1 MKRIPLLAALL
12 LVQPLGAQIPA
23 QLSNQYLTAN
33 FGQTGLTALTIT
45 GPSTTTHALHD
56 AWSLTLDNDHL
67 DSKDATPTT
76 RASSDQI
83 TYTYQIRNYQ
93 IDVLY
98 RLRPEWNFVTK
109 QIVVV
114 HAPRSGYTVHSVA
127 PLALDLDET
136 VADTRVPT
144 SYTPQL
150 GRTIAQTHQAL
161 PGRDFGLFLRFGGE
175 PHVGLML
182 LAQNPFLEITHTD
195 RSAALRYAPEM
206 PWESAW
212 GPFRSDAAVLGPYR
226 LTGRTLPREMLL
238 EWKQPGPAQPQPGP
252 AQPQPGPA
260 QPQPGPAQLQPG
272 QVQLQPGQV
281 QPQDGLDTGEV
292 DAFTACVRAFLLSPP
307 AEPTRVEVG
316 WTLNDYQVDVATEAG
331 KQEYHRILDATAD
344 LGLTTLLFAPTN
356 SSLAKRDDDTDSWH
370 WEHTLWLNLGQKIR
384 KGEWDPATSP
394 IPADV
399 AAMIAYGKSKHVG
412 LLAYVYPS
420 VPFAQDSSWLVH
432 GSGKDAGNTY
442 ATLASRPFQDML
454 LHDLIAFKRRTGIAG
469 YSFDYAFLDFAG
481 SSSYAQWFGWRRV
494 MEELKRSEPDIVI
507 DGRQSYQLYGPWSWL
522 AGSYPHP
529 TGHDEQPESFLPY
542 PDLHFDRVSADR
554 TRYVNFWYR
563 NYQFAPSEIVPGYAT
578 HQTERSRNVPPD
590 AETGGHPQHVEEVH
604 TAFRLRDWDYLGF
617 RYSFLSSIATGGWN
631 NVVDMI
637 PARDAEEFQHFPT
650 ADKVWIRTWLD
661 WTSTHKE
668 LLRHTRTIL
677 HQPSMGQIDGASA
690 IAGDRGFLFLFN
702 PNYRALQDTLPLDS
716 SIGLTR
722 GSTFVLREVYPQAG
736 RLWGKR
742 DAGVWTM
749 GDAVPLAL
757 AGTSATVLEILP
769 ASESEV
775 ATNAVFNAA
784 ASNGGKPAFALNGT
798 SLALTGV
805 AGEPGTTSEIGVLL
819 PRAQTVRTVT
829 VNGQRRAFQQNAGY
843 IAIPVSFGG
852 DRFTQAQ
859 QVPLESNADG
869 TMRGTL
875 VVPGRVME
883 QLRDRAKAWPI
894 PWTADDYATTWLA
907 PERLLLFLQAAEATD
922 SMAARLTIDGKP
934 VEVKRAYT
942 STRVHP
948 EAFVGLYADLS
959 RMEPDVPHTLIL
971 TLSGVEAGSF
981 QGAFFDNVEPQFT
994 MALRDPDRRK

>member
-1 MKRIPLLAALL
+1 MTRIPLLAAVL
-12 LVQPLGAQIPA
+12 LVHPVGAQAPS
-23 QLSNQYLTAN
+23 QLSNQHLTAK
-33 FGQTGLTALTIT
+33 FGQAGLIALTST
-45 GPSTTTHALHD
+45 GPATTTHALRD
-56 AWSLTLDNDHL
+56 SWSLTLDNDHI

-83 TYTYQIRNYQ
+83 TYTYQIRGYQ

-109 QIVVV
+109 QIAVV
-114 HAPRSGYTVHSVA
+114 HAPRPQYTVHSVA

-161 PGRDFGLFLRFGGE
+161 PGRDFGLFLRFGREGRE
-175 PHVGLML
+175 GLML
-182 LAQNPFLEITHTD
+182 LAQNPFLEVTHTA
-195 RSAALRYAPEM
+195 RSAAVRYAPEM
-206 PWESAW
+206 LWESAW

-226 LTGRTLPREMLL
+226 LTGRSLPREMLL
-238 EWKQPGPAQPQPGP
+238 EWKQPSPAQPQPGP
-252 AQPQPGPA
+252 AQPQ
-260 QPQPGPAQLQPG
+260 
-272 QVQLQPGQV
+272 
-281 QPQDGLDTGEV
+281 DGLDMGEV
-292 DAFTACVRAFLLSPP
+292 DAFTACVRAFLLSPS

-316 WTLNDYQVDVATEAG
+316 WTLNDYQVDVATDAG
-331 KQEYHRILDATAD
+331 KQEYHRILDATAN
-344 LGLTTLLFAPTN
+344 LGVRTLLFAPTN
-356 SSLAKRDDDTDSWH
+356 SSLAKRDDDTDAWH
-370 WEHTLWLNLGQKIR
+370 WEHTLWLDLGQKIR
-384 KGEWDPATSP
+384 EGEWDPATSP

-399 AAMIAYGKSKHVG
+399 TAMLSYAKSKHVG

-420 VPFAQDSSWLVH
+420 VPFAQDPSWLVH
-432 GSGKDAGNTY
+432 GSARDAGNTY

-469 YSFDYAFLDFAG
+469 YSFDYAFLDLAG

-494 MEELKRSEPDIVI
+494 MEDLKRSEPDIVI

-529 TGHDEQPESFLPY
+529 TGQDEQPESFLPY

-578 HQTERSRNVPPD
+578 HQTERSRNIPSD

-604 TAFRLRDWDYLGF
+604 SAFRLRDWDYLGF
-617 RYSFLSSIATGGWN
+617 RYSFLSSIGTGGWN

-637 PARDAEEFQHFPT
+637 PARDAEEFQHFST
-650 ADKVWIRTWLD
+650 ADKQWIRTWLD

-668 LLRHTRTIL
+668 QLRHTRTIL
-677 HQPSMGQIDGASA
+677 HPPSMCQIDGTSA
-690 IAGDRGFLFLFN
+690 IEGDRGFLFLFN
-702 PNYRALQDTLPLDS
+702 PNYRALKDTLPLDS

-742 DAGVWTM
+742 DAGLWTM
-749 GDAVPLAL
+749 GDTIPLAL

-769 ASESEV
+769 ASEASQ
-775 ATNAVFNAA
+775 NSVFNASAINTQQPA
-784 ASNGGKPAFALNGT
+784 ATLNGT
-798 SLALTGV
+798 SLSLTGI
-805 AGEPGTTSEIGVLL
+805 AGEPGTTSDVGVLL
-819 PRAQTVRTVT
+819 PHAQAVQAVT
-829 VNGQRRAFQQNAGY
+829 VNGQPIAFQQHAGY
-843 IAIPVSFGG
+843 ISIPVSFAGE
-852 DRFTQAQ
+852 RFAQAQ
-859 QVPLESNADG
+859 QVALHPNTDG
-869 TMRGTL
+869 SMSGTV

-922 SMAARLTIDGKP
+922 TMAAKLTIDGQLM
-934 VEVKRAYT
+934 EVKRAYT
-942 STRVHP
+942 SIRVHP

-959 RMEPDVPHTLIL
+959 RLKPNVPHTLTL

-994 MALRDPDRRK
+994 REIRNSDQRK